1 MTLLDLRRP
10 LFPHG
15 YLYLGLS
22 RVREA
27 TNIIIFTAEDSVLM
41 GSRFGAAEEV
51 DIIPVTT
58 NVIYPELLTPTGVSI
73 DGFKDRNAE
82 LEKKKKLITSDYCEA
97 YDENIVMI

>member
-1 MTLLDLRRP
+1 M
-10 LFPHG
+10 
-15 YLYLGLS
+15 GLS

-73 DGFKDRNAE
+73 DDFEDSNGDLDGNM
-82 LEKKKKLITSDYCEA
+82 KLITSDCFA
-97 YDENIVMI
+97 FSFFVQI

>member
-1 MTLLDLRRP
+1 MR
-10 LFPHG
+10 
-15 YLYLGLS
+15 LS

-73 DGFKDRNAE
+73 DDFEDSNEE
-82 LEKKKKLITSDYCEA
+82 LDENMKLITADYCKA
-97 YDENIVMI
+97 DDENNVMI

>member
-27 TNIIIFTAEDSVLM
+27 TNIAIFTTEDSVLM
-41 GSRFGAAEEV
+41 GSSLGTAEEGNIV
-51 DIIPVTT
+51 PVTT
-58 NVIYPELLTPTGVSI
+58 NVIYPELLTPTGV
-73 DGFKDRNAE
+73 
-82 LEKKKKLITSDYCEA
+82 
-97 YDENIVMI
+97 